1 MSSPAVATAPSV
13 PNAPNAPSAAFRLV
27 RYFSLTSLAGVVLIT
42 GALIWAYQHYTEHLM
57 VQHESR
63 ANADLTRAFANTVW
77 GDYRDFVAGSTGRTR
92 ESLAG
97 DPAVARLHDDVLAK
111 MGGLRIVKIKV
122 YNLQGTTVFSTEAR
136 QIGEDKSANTGFR
149 RARDGV
155 VASDITY
162 RDRFDAFEGVI
173 SGRNLIYSYIP
184 VRRADGGP
192 VEGVFEVYS
201 DVTELVARQNEA
213 RAQIAAI
220 LFAALL
226 GLYLFM
232 LLIVRKADRVMAQ
245 QRRDRAAQ
253 EAEIRHQAHHDA
265 LTGLPN
271 RSYFAQR
278 LSEVLSAMPPDSRSG
293 ALLYIDLD
301 RFKVV
306 NDSIGHAGGDLL
318 LKAAAERIRRALRS
332 GDLAFRMGGDEF
344 TVIMPMIE
352 GPDCAA
358 AVARRII
365 AAVSAPCRIYG
376 HEVNIGATVG
386 IAVFPAD
393 GSTGDELV
401 RNADAAMYS
410 SKQVERGAYAFYQG
424 SMNALAAQRL
434 SLEAALARAFEREE
448 FELHYQP
455 RIESGSG
462 RVVAVEALLRW
473 NHPSRGRLAPAEFLS
488 VLEDMDLMTLV
499 GEWVMRSACRQ
510 LRQWQDAGLDAMRV
524 SVNVSARQFQHP
536 DFVEMVS
543 RVLAD
548 TQVLP
553 AHLELELTESMLIVD
568 ADGARRTLQALAAL
582 GVSASIDD
590 FGTGFSSLDRL
601 RRLPV
606 KTLKIDGGLIA
617 DLPGSERDRAIVSA
631 IGSLGRALGI
641 AVVAEGVETQAQAH
655 FLRGTDCVE
664 LQGYLFC
671 RPIPADQILAF
682 CTASAA
688 PPERTR
694 SSRPEAADLVRGVM
708 GPMGEAT

>member
-1 MSSPAVATAPSV
+1 M
-13 PNAPNAPSAAFRLV
+13 
-27 RYFSLTSLAGVVLIT
+27 LT
-42 GALIWAYQHYTEHLM
+42 
-57 VQHESR
+57 
-63 ANADLTRAFANTVW
+63 
-77 GDYRDFVAGSTGRTR
+77 
-92 ESLAG
+92 
-97 DPAVARLHDDVLAK
+97 K
-111 MGGLRIVKIKV
+111 MGGLRVVKVKV

-136 QIGEDKSANTGFR
+136 QIGEDKSANTGFL

-184 VRRADGGP
+184 VRRGDGGP

-220 LFAALL
+220 LLAALV
-226 GLYLFM
+226 GLYTFM
-232 LLIVRKADRVMAQ
+232 LLIVRKADRVIAQ

-253 EAEIRHQAHHDA
+253 EAETRHQAHHDA

-278 LSEVLSAMPPDSRSG
+278 LSEVLTATSADSRCG

-318 LKAAAERIRRALRS
+318 LKAAADRIRRALRS

-344 TVIMPMIE
+344 TVIMPLIE

-376 HEVNIGATVG
+376 HEVNIGATIG

-393 GSTGDELV
+393 GSSADELV

-410 SKQVERGAYAFYQG
+410 SKQAERGAYAFYQG

-455 RIESGSG
+455 RIQSKSG

-499 GEWVMRSACRQ
+499 GEWVTRSACRQ
-510 LRQWQDAGLDAMRV
+510 LRQWQDAGKDALRV
-524 SVNVSARQFQHP
+524 SVNVSARQFQHA

-548 TQVLP
+548 TKVLP

-568 ADGARRTLQALAAL
+568 AEGARRTLQALAAL
-582 GVSASIDD
+582 GVSTSIDD

-606 KTLKIDGGLIA
+606 KALKIDGGLIA

-631 IGSLGRALGI
+631 IGSLGNALGI
-641 AVVAEGVETQAQAH
+641 TVVAEGVETQAQAH
-655 FLRGTDCVE
+655 FLRGTDCGE

-671 RPIPADQILAF
+671 RPIPADQVLAF
-682 CTASAA
+682 CTAGDAS
-688 PPERTR
+688 PKRTR
-694 SSRPEAADLVRGVM
+694 SSLPAPAELVRGVM
-708 GPMGEAT
+708 RPMGEAN